1 MPKGRPDFL
10 GEVLSAKTRQ
20 LDLVNAKRVY
30 ARMGVKE
37 LWIDLSQCWCNSFG
51 SWLLSLVGSLNPNRL
66 TVTRFL
72 TYQNLQAESLD
83 QFRRIPSSADQTLF
97 WLQKLQSLQEY
108 CLASPLTG

>member
-1 MPKGRPDFL
+1 L
-10 GEVLSAKTRQ
+10 GEVLSAKTGQ

-37 LWIDLSQCWCNSFG
+37 LWIDLSQCWRNSFG
-51 SWLLSLVGSLNPNRL
+51 SWFVSSLVGSLDSNRL

-83 QFRRIPSSADQTLF
+83 QFRRIPSSADQTFF